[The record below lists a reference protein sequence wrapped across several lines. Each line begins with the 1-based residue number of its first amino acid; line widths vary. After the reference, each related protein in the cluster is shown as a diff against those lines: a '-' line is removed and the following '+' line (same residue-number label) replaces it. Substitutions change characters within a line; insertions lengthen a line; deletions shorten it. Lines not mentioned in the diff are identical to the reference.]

1 MTNKYEVGEQLQ
13 FKIEEADDQRTWSD
27 ELVPDCEK
35 IVNADALSAKYWNTA
50 LTVIDFW
57 SKYQGRCKLYNTA
70 SNPNTKFRVMNVIRK
85 YYNSNINELMRDITQ
100 DEQELR
106 RLLEVLDDLCLEA
119 NVESISRGWLDTHV
133 TDGKTAASYRGK
145 IKTRIKNLAEPVSLR
160 DLPPYKPKPKKTR

>member
-1 MTNKYEVGEQLQ
+1 MANKYETGEQLQ
-13 FKIEEADDQRTWSD
+13 FKIEEGDDLRTWGD

-35 IVNADALSAKYWNTA
+35 AVDEALSEEYWKAA
-50 LTVIDFW
+50 LMVIDFW

-119 NVESISRGWLDTHV
+119 NVESIGRGWLDTHV
-133 TDGKTAASYRGK
+133 TDGKIAASYRGK
-145 IKTRIKNLAEPVSLR
+145 IQTKLKNRAQPISIR
-160 DLPPYKPKPKKTR
+160 DLPPYKPRKKHH